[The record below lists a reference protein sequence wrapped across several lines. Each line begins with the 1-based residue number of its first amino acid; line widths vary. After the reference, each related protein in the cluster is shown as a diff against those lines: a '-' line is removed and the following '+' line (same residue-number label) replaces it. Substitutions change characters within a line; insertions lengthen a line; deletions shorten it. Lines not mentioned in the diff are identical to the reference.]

1 MIIAKTYTTKLE
13 QVSND
18 DSVIAILDAK
28 LEATSPAQTVDYMG
42 LALDNVSR
50 KVAEAKQ
57 AIKAIQ
63 DIIKHEEAREEHIK
77 EQCAEWLE
85 GTGLDKL
92 DGMIVSSVTINKTEP
107 KQEVI
112 ITEAASVATKF
123 WKSSID
129 KTAVKQA
136 LQNGEEVEGAT
147 LETTHVANKIK
158 INKKRGAYW
167 NYYFSHLYS

>member
-28 LEATSPAQTVDYMG
+28 IEATSPAQTVDYMG

-63 DIIKHEEAREEHIK
+63 EIIKHEEARAEHIK

-92 DGMIVSSVTINKTEP
+92 DGMIVSSVTINETKP
-107 KQEVI
+107 KQELM
-112 ITEAASVATKF
+112 ITSEEALINGGYFKTVV
-123 WKSSID
+123 D

-147 LETTHVANKIK
+147 LEVTHVANKIK
-158 INKKRGAYW
+158 INKKRG
-167 NYYFSHLYS
+167 